1 MKKVSLKCKKSLKIP
16 KGKSKPVNR
25 RRTDN
30 TIAQI
35 KKKNIRIN
43 NDLQNITHKLEMEKH
58 APH

>member
-16 KGKSKPVNR
+16 KGKSTSVN

-30 TIAQI
+30 TIAKI

-43 NDLQNITHKLEMEKH
+43 NDLKNITHKLKMEKH